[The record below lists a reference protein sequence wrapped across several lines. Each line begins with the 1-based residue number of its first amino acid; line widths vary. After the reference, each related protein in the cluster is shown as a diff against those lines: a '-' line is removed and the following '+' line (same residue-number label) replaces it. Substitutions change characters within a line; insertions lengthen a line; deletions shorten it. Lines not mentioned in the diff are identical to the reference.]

1 MKMKE
6 LFRKCWHGLF
16 ALYIFI
22 YLPWFFY
29 VEGLT
34 DLNFTEIHCFL
45 DDLIPF
51 EEIFIIP
58 YIFWAFYVVAACVF
72 LFFKEERGMFLRY
85 AIALTGG
92 MSICMVIY
100 MIFPNC
106 VNLRPAALTDNT
118 VLSAIVSRLY
128 LIDTPTNVF
137 PSIHVLNSIIV
148 CVALEKNTTFKR
160 FPVLR
165 VLNVALAVCICL
177 STVFLKQHSVL
188 DGLGAVV
195 LYLILYAVL
204 YVPDWRLFRGKEI
217 LLPDKKISGS
227 MVTDVVTE

>member
-1 MKMKE
+1 MKE

-51 EEIFIIP
+51 KEVFIIP
-58 YIFWAFYVVAACVF
+58 YILWAFYVLAACVF

-92 MSICMVIY
+92 MSIAMIIY

-106 VNLRPAALTDNT
+106 VNLRPDVLTNNT
-118 VLSAIVSRLY
+118 VFSRVVAQLY
-128 LIDTPTNVF
+128 AIDTSTNVF

-148 CVALEKNTTFKR
+148 CVALEKNKTFKK

-165 VLNVALAVCICL
+165 ALNVVLAVSICL
-177 STVFLKQHSVL
+177 STLFLKQHSVL
-188 DGLGAVV
+188 DGLGSVV
-195 LYLILYAVL
+195 LYAVL
-204 YVPDWRLFRGKEI
+204 YLALYVPDWKIFRGTEI
-217 LLPDKKISGS
+217 LLPDKKTDVDVI
-227 MVTDVVTE
+227 TDVVTG

>member
-1 MKMKE
+1 MKE

-34 DLNFTEIHCFL
+34 DIRFTEIHCFL
-45 DDLIPF
+45 DDMIPF
-51 EEIFIIP
+51 KEIFIVP
-58 YIFWAFYVVAACVF
+58 YVLWAFYVIAACVF

-92 MSICMVIY
+92 MSIAMIIY

-106 VNLRPAALTDNT
+106 VNLRPQELITDNIFSRM
-118 VLSAIVSRLY
+118 VARLY
-128 LIDTPTNVF
+128 IMDTSTNVF

-148 CVALEKNTTFKR
+148 CVALEKNKTFKK
-160 FPVLR
+160 FPILR
-165 VLNVALAVCICL
+165 ILNVAMAISICL
-177 STVFLKQHSVL
+177 STLFLKQHSVL

-195 LYLILYAVL
+195 LYLILYLAL
-204 YVPDWRLFRGKEI
+204 YVPDWKIFRDTQI
-217 LLPDKKISGS
+217 LLPDKKTSGEEV
-227 MVTDVVTE
+227 VTDVVTG

>member
-1 MKMKE
+1 MKE

-16 ALYIFI
+16 GLYIFI

-51 EEIFIIP
+51 REIFIIP
-58 YIFWAFYVVAACVF
+58 YILWGFYVLAACVF

-85 AIALTGG
+85 AVALTGG
-92 MSICMVIY
+92 MSIAMIIY

-106 VNLRPAALTDNT
+106 VNLRPAELADHNL
-118 VLSAIVSRLY
+118 LSGIVSRLY
-128 LIDTPTNVF
+128 MIDTSTNVF

-148 CVALEKNTTFKR
+148 CVALEKNKTFKK
-160 FPVLR
+160 FPILR
-165 VLNVALAVCICL
+165 VLSVLLAVSICL
-177 STVFLKQHSVL
+177 STLFLKQHSVL
-188 DGLGAVV
+188 DGLGAVILYGF
-195 LYLILYAVL
+195 LYLAL
-204 YVPDWRLFRGKEI
+204 YVPDWKIFRGKEI
-217 LLPDKKISGS
+217 LLPDKKTAADVATDI
-227 MVTDVVTE
+227 VTG

>member
-1 MKMKE
+1 MKK

-51 EEIFIIP
+51 KEIFIVP
-58 YIFWAFYVVAACVF
+58 YVLWAFYVLAACVF

-92 MSICMVIY
+92 MSIAMTIY

-106 VNLRPAALTDNT
+106 VNLRPQELLTDNIF
-118 VLSAIVSRLY
+118 SRIVDKLY
-128 LIDTPTNVF
+128 VIDTSTNVF

-148 CVALEKNTTFKR
+148 CVALEKNKTFKK
-160 FPVLR
+160 FHILR
-165 VLNVALAVCICL
+165 MLNVVLAVSICL
-177 STVFLKQHSVL
+177 STLFLKQHSVL
-188 DGLGAVV
+188 DGLGAVI
-195 LYLILYAVL
+195 LYLFLYLVL
-204 YVPDWRLFRGKEI
+204 YVPDWKIFRGTEI
-217 LLPDKKISGS
+217 LLPDKNLSGEV
-227 MVTDVVTE
+227 VTDVVTG